1 MENGLK
7 RDYQEEAK
15 ELVGYVYRYV
25 KYHLQLTF
33 MHFNF
38 LMAREFKR
46 SVHTSEACTLSKKTL
61 FEVDSELERIDP
73 RQEIRELLDH
83 HYKNAKGKKEKK
95 MGAKL
100 AIQSIVKLLKQGK
113 LKPLL
118 PLLK

>member
-7 RDYQEEAK
+7 RDYREEAN
-15 ELVGYVYRYV
+15 ELVGYVYRYD

-46 SVHTSEACTLSKKTL
+46 SIHTSKACTLAKKTL

-73 RQEIRELLDH
+73 RHKIRELLNH
-83 HYKNAKGKKEKK
+83 HCKNAKGKKEKK
-95 MGAKL
+95 MGGKL
-100 AIQSIVKLLKQGK
+100 VIQSVVKLLEQGK

>member
-1 MENGLK
+1 M
-7 RDYQEEAK
+7 
-15 ELVGYVYRYV
+15 GYVYRYD
-25 KYHLQLTF
+25 KYQLQLTF

-38 LMAREFKR
+38 FIAREFKR
-46 SVHTSEACTLSKKTL
+46 SIHISEACTLTKKIL

-73 RQEIRELLDH
+73 RREIRELLDH

-100 AIQSIVKLLKQGK
+100 VIQSVVKLLGQGK

>member
-15 ELVGYVYRYV
+15 ELAGYVYRYD

-46 SVHTSEACTLSKKTL
+46 SIHTSEACTLSKKTL
-61 FEVDSELERIDP
+61 FAVDSELERIDP
-73 RQEIRELLDH
+73 RHEIRELIEH
-83 HYKNAKGKKEKK
+83 HYKNIKDKKKK
-95 MGAKL
+95 KTGAGFVIRNI
-100 AIQSIVKLLKQGK
+100 AKLLKQGK
-113 LKPLL
+113 LRPLL